1 MDLSAPLPR
10 RTVLAGAGAGAGLV
24 ALAACSSGSGTPGD
38 PSTLPAGEVVAPLA
52 DVPVGGAV
60 VVTVG
65 GSAVAVAQPSEGV
78 VVAFSATCT
87 HQGCTVSAGAGTL
100 LDCPCHGSEF
110 DGATGAVLKGPA
122 AEPLPA
128 VAVAVEGDQV
138 VTA

>member
-1 MDLSAPLPR
+1 MDAGTVAR
-10 RTVLAGAGAGAGLV
+10 RAWANRLGTSPDVFEHHGSVLL
-24 ALAACSSGSGTPGD
+24 T
-38 PSTLPAGEVVAPLA
+38 
-52 DVPVGGAV
+52 
-60 VVTVG
+60 
-65 GSAVAVAQPSEGV
+65 QPSDGV

-87 HQGCTVSAGAGTL
+87 HQGCTVRPGAGTL